1 MEKGDRV
8 LIRNLSEIK
17 DRVKNATRNRS
28 RGNKRKEVAYSN
40 TETESSTENEEVEF
54 TPKELQCLDQ
64 GKFKGKLEKNSRN
77 EGSGQQEDVDFTI
90 GQTVELDHKSNIRPK
105 KRQDQES
112 YSSGRWLR
120 LLGKRENAGIR
131 KGARK

>member
-1 MEKGDRV
+1 M
-8 LIRNLSEIK
+8 IRNLSEIK
-17 DRVKNATRNRS
+17 DRVKNATGNRC
-28 RGNKRKEVAYSN
+28 RGNRRKEVAYYN
-40 TETESSTENEEVEF
+40 AETESSTENEEVEF

-64 GKFKGKLEKNSRN
+64 GKFKRKLERNSRN

-90 GQTVELDHKSNIRPK
+90 GQTVELDYMPNIRNIRPK

-112 YSSGRWLR
+112 YLSGRWLR